1 MAGQQ
6 VLGMRLTWNKRYI
19 TLAPLRL
26 CLGWRLNS
34 PTRKSCWVARRFRY
48 YLCADPDHHAGRG
61 NCRRHFP
68 LNVPFQ
74 NGPTR
79 GKDSS
84 YRSITSSGGRKWPG
98 KAGGAGGVPL
108 GRPRH
113 HPAFQLN
120 RRVKS
125 VALATGAYA
134 HIRRQFKSLSVRW
147 KGLKSRWRVLPVMPR
162 DGCCGIADYLRH
174 YARRKTSVLS
184 AIVKYHCTH
193 RGQQSI
199 IMRWISLVAKA
210 LCSGKATSWRCLPGR
225 TDCHHR

>member
-19 TLAPLRL
+19 TLARLRP
-26 CLGWRLNS
+26 CWVWRLNS
-34 PTRKSCWVARRFRY
+34 PTRRNYSACRRFRY

-61 NCRRHFP
+61 NGRRHFP

-79 GKDSS
+79 GKVCSC
-84 YRSITSSGGRKWPG
+84 RSITSSAGRKWPG
-98 KAGGAGGVPL
+98 KAGDAGGVPL

-120 RRVKS
+120 RGVKS

-147 KGLKSRWRVLPVMPR
+147 KGLKSRWRVLPGTLCN
-162 DGCCGIADYLRH
+162 GCCGIADYLRH
-174 YARRKTSVLS
+174 YAR
-184 AIVKYHCTH
+184 
-193 RGQQSI
+193 
-199 IMRWISLVAKA
+199 
-210 LCSGKATSWRCLPGR
+210 
-225 TDCHHR
+225 